1 MESAEIIRYLCA
13 KNLDAYQRGFMYMV
27 DVLNILCA
35 YDVNT
40 VSIDKVI
47 QPTLEAVAKRHS
59 VKRGTICKEIHKVCA
74 DAGLK
79 GISGSIIRGMYYDLV

>member
-1 MESAEIIRYLCA
+1 MERAEIIRYLCA

-27 DVLNILCA
+27 DVLNILCT
-35 YDVNT
+35 YDVNK

-47 QPTLEAVAKRHS
+47 QSTLEDVARRHS
-59 VKRGTICKEIHKVCA
+59 VKKEAVCREIRKVCA

-79 GISGSIIRGMYYDLV
+79 GIIGSVIRGMYYDLI